1 MALVFSVVG
10 IAVKSIPFL
19 FWYHRLNILKE
30 YEESDD
36 TWCSSL
42 LTTMS
47 ATLKP
52 NMIRWYTAAEPERP
66 FPDRRIRNMTRA
78 EAAEEIGVPIR
89 AALFANN

>member
-1 MALVFSVVG
+1 MAVVFSVVG

-19 FWYHRLNILKE
+19 FCLNILKE
-30 YEESDD
+30 DEESDD